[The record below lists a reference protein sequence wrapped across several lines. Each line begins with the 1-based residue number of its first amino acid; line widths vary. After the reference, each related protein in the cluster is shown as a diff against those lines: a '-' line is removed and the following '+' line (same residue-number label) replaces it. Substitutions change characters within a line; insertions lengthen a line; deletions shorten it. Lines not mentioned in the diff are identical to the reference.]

1 MQSLSLNQL
10 ITTYWTGLELQTN
23 LLIFLNLL
31 GALFLGGLVGYER
44 SYHGRAAG
52 IRTYALVCMAST
64 AITAVAGYP
73 HLWFGALYP
82 NTMAGA
88 DPTRVI
94 QGVVTGIGFL
104 GAGVIVK
111 DGFQITGLASA
122 ASIWTASCIGV
133 LLGVGFYAAAI
144 LLAVLC
150 MLTMLWG
157 NRIESSLPTH
167 PALSLRLILQPHSS
181 LNLQALNE
189 HLQPMGYEISTETF
203 SIYADHQHMEIKCIA
218 TVADKE
224 RAIGLDALAK
234 IMRAWPDVQSISMSH
249 ARN

>member
-1 MQSLSLNQL
+1 MTSYMSQL
-10 ITTYWTGLELQTN
+10 WAVYWSGTELQTN

-64 AITAVAGYP
+64 AITTAAGYP
-73 HLWFGALYP
+73 QLWFGSLYP
-82 NTMAGA
+82 NNIAGA

-133 LLGVGFYAAAI
+133 LLGLGFYAAAMV
-144 LLAVLC
+144 LAVLC

-157 NRIESSLPTH
+157 NRIEENLPSH
-167 PALSLRLILQPHSS
+167 PALSLRLQLSPLST
-181 LNLQALNE
+181 LNLQTLNE
-189 HLQPMGYEISTETF
+189 LLQPMGYAISTETF
-203 SIYADHQHMEIKCIA
+203 SIFADQQYVEIKCIA
-218 TVADKE
+218 TVANKE
-224 RAIGLDALAK
+224 CTIGLDALAK
-234 IMRAWPDVQSISMSH
+234 IMRAWPDVHSISLSH